1 MAKVIVFTP
10 DLLFGSSLVGALS
23 AHGHTSVMTSNV
35 DGLLAEASDSQC
47 VIVDLTDEV
56 EGRLEQVIEARAG
69 GELDGIAL
77 LGYYSHVEP
86 ESRDAGLAAGISKVV
101 PRSRMHREP
110 ADLVEAAIE
119 GLTQD

>member
-23 AHGHTSVMTSNV
+23 AHGHSAVMSSNV
-35 DGLLAEASDSQC
+35 EGLVAEASDSHC

-56 EGRLEQVIEARAG
+56 EARLGELREARDG
-69 GELDGIAL
+69 GALDGVAL

-86 ESRDAGLAAGISKVV
+86 ASREAGVAAGIAKVV

-110 ADLVEAAIE
+110 ADLVEAALE
-119 GLTQD
+119 GLDSA

>member
-23 AHGHTSVMTSNV
+23 AHGHSAVMCSGEE
-35 DGLLAEASDSQC
+35 GLSAEASGSAC
-47 VIVDLTDEV
+47 VIVDLTDE
-56 EGRLEQVIEARAG
+56 IEARIE
-69 GELDGIAL
+69 ELDAVRASGQLDGLAL

-86 ESRDAGLAAGISKVV
+86 ESKQAGITAGITTVV

-110 ADLVEAAIE
+110 AALVDAAIAAI
-119 GLTQD
+119 